1 MNTEPKAEAA
11 PKRTI
16 LLAEDNVPSA
26 EVTAEIIAE
35 FGYHVIIAFNGQEAV
50 ALARQHLPGL
60 ILMDVQM
67 PVMDGLEATR
77 LLKADPLTAAIPV
90 ICLTA
95 FAMEK
100 DAAICLQ
107 AGAIRHLSKP
117 VEYEKLGEILG
128 QYWK

>member
-1 MNTEPKAEAA
+1 MNTETKTEPTAR
-11 PKRTI
+11 RTI
-16 LLAEDNVPSA
+16 LLAEDNIPSA

-35 FGYHVIIAFNGQEAV
+35 LGYQVIVANNGEEAV

-100 DAAICLQ
+100 DVAICLE

-128 QYWK
+128 QYWT